1 MMKKGLF
8 VFLTAVLILGV
19 LPGLYPGGSSQPKGN
34 AITLYGNADDLAK
47 PYMKTAF
54 AAWEAKTGNKIDI
67 QGIDASNAESILL
80 TKFTTGDIPDVF
92 LHFGNYHLLNFRVEA
107 NFYDFSNAPWVRD
120 VVDSVLPQAKVNGKV
135 YGLPFWEASVSGM
148 FYNKKIFAQYGL
160 TPPKTHAEFEA
171 LCEKLLAAGVQ
182 PIFLPTAD
190 SWPILYQFAFD
201 PIFDSPQGEQLLAK
215 LNSNEIKYADIPQI
229 KTIAEF
235 FKRAA
240 DKGYFGKNFM
250 TDRWDHM
257 SEVLGNGEA
266 AMVYCWDT
274 WFDTDYDN
282 DSYPY
287 KKGDFGL
294 MPAYMGTPEN
304 GTFEGPNV
312 NLLMV
317 NKNSPRAAIALDLI
331 DFMSKPENYNKA
343 FNGIATT
350 PVFKGQ
356 TTNKP
361 SSQYQEVKD
370 WVSRV
375 GHASVAQPRIV
386 GYSQVQ
392 GGKILQALM
401 GGGITEDECIQQLD
415 DDRINTLKSFSK

>member
-1 MMKKGLF
+1 
-8 VFLTAVLILGV
+8 
-19 LPGLYPGGSSQPKGN
+19 
-34 AITLYGNADDLAK
+34 
-47 PYMKTAF
+47 
-54 AAWEAKTGNKIDI
+54 
-67 QGIDASNAESILL
+67 
-80 TKFTTGDIPDVF
+80 
-92 LHFGNYHLLNFRVEA
+92 
-107 NFYDFSNAPWVRD
+107 
-120 VVDSVLPQAKVNGKV
+120 
-135 YGLPFWEASVSGM
+135 
-148 FYNKKIFAQYGL
+148 
-160 TPPKTHAEFEA
+160 
-171 LCEKLLAAGVQ
+171 
-182 PIFLPTAD
+182 
-190 SWPILYQFAFD
+190 
-201 PIFDSPQGEQLLAK
+201 
-215 LNSNEIKYADIPQI
+215 
-229 KTIAEF
+229 
-235 FKRAA
+235 
-240 DKGYFGKNFM
+240 M

-294 MPAYMGTPEN
+294 MPAYMGTPES